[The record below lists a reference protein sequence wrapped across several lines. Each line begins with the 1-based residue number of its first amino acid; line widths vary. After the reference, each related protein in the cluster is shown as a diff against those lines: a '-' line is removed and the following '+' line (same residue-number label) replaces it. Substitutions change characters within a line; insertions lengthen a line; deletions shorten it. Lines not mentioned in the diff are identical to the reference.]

1 LLKNL
6 TAARY
11 IAIARTS
18 EISSLAWATPAE
30 CLPRPKRSVLILK
43 LIHAGLGI
51 TLRTAMGLPKQLT
64 VMEPKSSLP
73 RLPMIDLFLHDGGRE
88 LSQAVSRFK
97 EILLETLAENL
108 PRKACHRA

>member
-1 LLKNL
+1 MRASAE
-6 TAARY
+6 TVGPH
-11 IAIARTS
+11 S
-18 EISSLAWATPAE
+18 EINSCRT
-30 CLPRPKRSVLILK
+30 
-43 LIHAGLGI
+43 GI
-51 TLRTAMGLPKQLT
+51 TLSTAMGLPKQLT

-73 RLPMIDLFLHDGGRE
+73 RLPMVDLFLHDGGRE